1 MPIAIAGSIATD
13 ANDRPERGGQAA
25 ANWMSVIATCK
36 RAGVEPFAYLSDV
49 LRRLPSAKTGAGVRE
64 LLPDVWKPR

>member
-1 MPIAIAGSIATD
+1 
-13 ANDRPERGGQAA
+13 
-25 ANWMSVIATCK
+25 MSVIATCK

-64 LLPDVWKPR
+64 LLPDVWMPR